1 MAKKNIKDYY
11 CNVISEPV
19 KILLKN
25 KVNIGLKYKRDYFV
39 KCNQEECQYVDKN
52 VSPCPLAIEMFSIG
66 SEV

>member
-52 VSPCPLAIEMFSIG
+52 AAPCPLAIEMFSIA